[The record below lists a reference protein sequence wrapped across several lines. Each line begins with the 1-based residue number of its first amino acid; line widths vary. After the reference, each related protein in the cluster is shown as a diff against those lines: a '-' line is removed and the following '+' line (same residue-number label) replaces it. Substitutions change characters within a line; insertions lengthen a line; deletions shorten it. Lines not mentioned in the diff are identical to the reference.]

1 MSAELCERS
10 MSANL
15 FKCNTNTV
23 KSSCT
28 SRRCSAVPLYQLL
41 RSRLLSQV
49 GLDAMR
55 CAESLLP
62 DDPEVIEISLYR
74 KYNRCMNGP
83 LNERDVAPNPTLHDF
98 PAANN
103 VYLHD
108 VLTQS
113 SKQRVVM
120 FAGSY
125 S

>member
-1 MSAELCERS
+1 
-10 MSANL
+10 
-15 FKCNTNTV
+15 
-23 KSSCT
+23 
-28 SRRCSAVPLYQLL
+28 
-41 RSRLLSQV
+41 
-49 GLDAMR
+49 MR
-55 CAESLLP
+55 CAETLLP

-83 LNERDVAPNPTLHDF
+83 LNELDVAPNPTIHDI
-98 PAANN
+98 PAANS
-103 VYLHD
+103 VCLHD